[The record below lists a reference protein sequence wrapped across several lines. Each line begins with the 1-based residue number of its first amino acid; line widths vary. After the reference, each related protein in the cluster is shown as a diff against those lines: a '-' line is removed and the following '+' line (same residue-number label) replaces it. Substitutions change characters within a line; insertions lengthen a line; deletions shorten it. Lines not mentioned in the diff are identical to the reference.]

1 MDYTFSSRISHFLLI
16 SFPLF
21 TISYKIGIANQ
32 RDGPVP
38 RTEPI
43 QVELGQHEPGQL
55 GPQA

>member
-1 MDYTFSSRISHFLLI
+1 MDYTFSLRISHFLLI

-21 TISYKIGIANQ
+21 TIYYKIGIANQ

-43 QVELGQHEPGQL
+43 QAELGQHEPGQL